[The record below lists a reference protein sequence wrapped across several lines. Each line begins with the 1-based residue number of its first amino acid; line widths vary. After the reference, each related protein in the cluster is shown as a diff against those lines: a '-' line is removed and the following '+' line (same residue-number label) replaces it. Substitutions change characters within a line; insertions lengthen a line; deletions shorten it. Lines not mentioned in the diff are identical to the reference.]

1 MTLTEVADRI
11 NELFERYGLSHPVVA
26 VRETMPIFLD
36 PRENEPDI
44 TKWRASPRGSGPI
57 EQLVLLDGDSAG
69 KMELLLTT
77 LTTVFDVFFE
87 VQPPTGQGRL
97 F

>member
-11 NELFERYGLSHPVVA
+11 NELFDRYGLDHPVVA
-26 VRETMPIFLD
+26 VNEKMPIFLD

-44 TKWRASPRGSGPI
+44 TKWRSRPTPDAYP
-57 EQLVLLDGDSAG
+57 QLVLLDGGNVGA
-69 KMELLLTT
+69 MENLLQT
-77 LTTVFDVFFE
+77 LTYVFDVFFE
-87 VQPPTGQGRL
+87 VQPPTDQGRL